1 MIELSRYG
9 AYQVKMPLPFRLD
22 HVNCYAFRGE
32 AGWVL
37 LDTGLN
43 YGPTR
48 QAWMEFM
55 AEHGI
60 RPENIA
66 GIYIT
71 HYHPDHYGAAG
82 WLQEISGA
90 PVYMSDVEIS
100 LAEKIWREDTV
111 ALMME
116 MLSENGVPA
125 GVGVQIM
132 AGVAEMRNRIKPH
145 PRLTPLAAGETVH
158 LGALRCRV
166 LLTPGHSDGHVCFYD
181 EENGFLFS
189 GDHLLPRISSNI
201 SLWPRSHPDPLAN
214 FLASL
219 AETSRLPAKMVLP
232 AHGEYF
238 AGVPGRVA
246 ELQAHHRERLELIRR
261 IASRGANAYQV
272 CREVFGDGLSLHEV
286 RFALTE
292 TLAHLVY
299 LEKRGLLKT
308 ERVDGVF
315 FYTGRKD
322 QDQEEEEER

>member
-1 MIELSRYG
+1 
-9 AYQVKMPLPFRLD
+9 
-22 HVNCYAFRGE
+22 
-32 AGWVL
+32 
-37 LDTGLN
+37 
-43 YGPTR
+43 
-48 QAWMEFM
+48 
-55 AEHGI
+55 
-60 RPENIA
+60 
-66 GIYIT
+66 
-71 HYHPDHYGAAG
+71 
-82 WLQEISGA
+82 
-90 PVYMSDVEIS
+90 
-100 LAEKIWREDTV
+100 
-111 ALMME
+111 
-116 MLSENGVPA
+116 
-125 GVGVQIM
+125 
-132 AGVAEMRNRIKPH
+132 GVAEMRTRIKPH

-299 LEKRGLLKT
+299 LEKRGFLKK

-322 QDQEEEEER
+322 QEEE

>member
-1 MIELSRYG
+1 MIELSRFG

-60 RPENIA
+60 RPEDIA

-125 GVGVQIM
+125 GVGTQIM
-132 AGVAEMRNRIKPH
+132 VGVAEMRTRIKPH

-219 AETSRLPAKMVLP
+219 AETSRLPAEMVLP

-261 IASRGANAYQV
+261 IAS
-272 CREVFGDGLSLHEV
+272 
-286 RFALTE
+286 
-292 TLAHLVY
+292 
-299 LEKRGLLKT
+299 
-308 ERVDGVF
+308 
-315 FYTGRKD
+315 
-322 QDQEEEEER
+322 